1 MIYLFSSSPATIISF
16 LQQNNLEFKL
26 IKKEEFSEFV
36 KDMPSFSVDDIGI
49 SYDFGKIFPDSLLQ
63 NLKII
68 NIHFSLLPKYRGAV
82 PVEAAI
88 LNGDVTTGITFQWTD
103 KVMDAGDIILQKE
116 VEIKQEWTSGLLQA
130 YMDSL
135 LPEMLQSVFFGV
147 SRELESTKQIGGI
160 TYCYKTLL
168 NRENAQID
176 FSKMTAQEI
185 VSRVKAFN
193 PDPYAWTKVKF
204 QDQETTMNIL
214 NAEVYEY
221 HTSQTG
227 SIKPLSIDWIKKRG
241 MVIGTLFGSVL
252 ITEMV
257 ISGKKTVKNGD
268 IVSLKGKLNF

>member
-16 LQQNNLEFKL
+16 LQQNNLEFML
-26 IKKEEFSEFV
+26 IKKEEFSDFV
-36 KDMPSFSVDDIGI
+36 KNIPAFAVEDIGI
-49 SYDFGKIFPDSLLQ
+49 SYDYGKIFPDSLLQ

-88 LNGDVTTGITFQWTD
+88 LNGDTTTGITFQWTD
-103 KVMDAGDIILQKE
+103 KIMDAGDIILQKE
-116 VEIKQEWTSGLLQA
+116 VEIKPEWTSGLLQA

-135 LPEMLQSVFFGV
+135 LPDMLKSVFFGI
-147 SRELESTKQIGGI
+147 SQDLQSSKQMGGI

-168 NRENAQID
+168 DRENAYID
-176 FSKMTAQEI
+176 FSKMTAQE
-185 VSRVKAFN
+185 VVRRVKAFN
-193 PDPYAWTKVKF
+193 PDPYAWAKVKF

-214 NAEVYEY
+214 NAEIYEY
-221 HTSQTG
+221 HTSQTA
-227 SIKPLSIDWIKKRG
+227 SIKPLSIDWVKKRG

-252 ITEMV
+252 VTEMV

-268 IVSLKGKLNF
+268 IVSLKGKLTF